1 MKTRGIL
8 TGIFAAASFFA
19 PGLFVPSSFAA
30 NKEMQELQRDV
41 ALMQEDIRQLQRA
54 FDKQMAT
61 QQTLIQQTLD
71 TSNRTQSSMAVLER
85 TVGDSV
91 RGQMTQ
97 GLAPIATLGTRIDQ
111 VSQQVQTLG
120 DAMQAL
126 NSSMQ
131 QLRTQLNDLKTAVA
145 AIQAPAP
152 PPPSTDPNA
161 PTGAITGPG
170 PGPALGPGPG
180 ATGTPPVPADIL
192 YQNAR
197 RDMDGGKVDL
207 ALAEFRDFIKYYPT
221 SDLAANCQFYI
232 GVVHYSQGS
241 FDDAV
246 KDFDAVLERYPKGN
260 KTADAFY
267 YKGISLVKM
276 GRSRDAR
283 KEFTTVIQQYPR
295 TEAADKSRAQM
306 KALGFNTPAP
316 GKKK

>member
-1 MKTRGIL
+1 MKTRGIP
-8 TGIFAAASFFA
+8 TAIFAAASFFT
-19 PGLFVPSSFAA
+19 PGLSVPSSFAA

-85 TVGDSV
+85 TVSDSV

-97 GLAPIATLGTRIDQ
+97 GLAPIATLGTRMDQ

-145 AIQAPAP
+145 AIQAPAAP
-152 PPPSTDPNA
+152 PPAVDPNAA
-161 PTGAITGPG
+161 PTGAPPG
-170 PGPALGPGPG
+170 LGQSPG
-180 ATGTPPVPADIL
+180 ASATPPVPADIL